1 MSLVQFSAGE
11 RATWKRSRTARGL
24 LSAEHPQDWQAE
36 DHGAISTLSPP
47 GGEACFAFVT
57 VSRPGGTAEQLLEAR
72 TEMEPNMAPCSE
84 RFEVVAETWR
94 GIAQHFHGSLG
105 ELDTYRALVCFQV
118 DDITVSMVLNTSPE
132 TFAAN
137 KTLFDEITKS
147 VRVEAFGNG
156 A

>member
-1 MSLVQFSAGE
+1 
-11 RATWKRSRTARGL
+11 
-24 LSAEHPQDWQAE
+24 
-36 DHGAISTLSPP
+36 
-47 GGEACFAFVT
+47 
-57 VSRPGGTAEQLLEAR
+57 
-72 TEMEPNMAPCSE
+72 MEPNMAPCSE

-147 VRVEAFGNG
+147 VRVEAFGNHPLPAHTLLTISQVAWPG
-156 A
+156 MIVEIDVTAIVAK